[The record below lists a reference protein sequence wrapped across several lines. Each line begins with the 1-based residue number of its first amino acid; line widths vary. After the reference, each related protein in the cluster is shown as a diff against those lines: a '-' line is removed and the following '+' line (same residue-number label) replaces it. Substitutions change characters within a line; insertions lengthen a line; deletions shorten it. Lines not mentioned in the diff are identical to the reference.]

1 MNKNR
6 PIYGPDMVS
15 LCRALSKMGYCSRTE
30 AERLVSEGKVRVNG
44 SLKTNPSVRV
54 DMKRDVLTVEGV
66 KVAAAGK
73 EYWMFNKPR
82 GCITTANDPEGRTTI
97 YDLLPHALCGL
108 NAVGRLDRASEGLL
122 LLSNDTVWSNAI
134 IDPKTHLDKIYH
146 VQIEGEADDSLLE
159 CLRDGVLSDGDMLR
173 MKNVSLLRSGDKNCW
188 LEICLDEGKSRHI
201 RRMMAVCEREVLRL
215 VRVSIGPLSL
225 GELAK
230 GECRVLT
237 ADELKSIRERL

>member
-1 MNKNR
+1 MNNNR
-6 PIYGPDMVS
+6 PIFGPDMVS

-30 AERLVSEGKVRVNG
+30 AERLVAAGKVRVNG
-44 SLKTNPSVRV
+44 SVKTNPSLRV
-54 DMKRDVLTVEGV
+54 DMKRDALTVDGV

-82 GCITTANDPEGRTTI
+82 GCITTAKDPEGRKTI
-97 YDLLPHALCGL
+97 YDLLPPDLHGL

-134 IDPKTHLDKIYH
+134 IDPKTHLDKVYH
-146 VQIEGEADDSLLE
+146 VQIEGDADDSLLE
-159 CLRDGVLSDGDMLR
+159 CLREGILSDGDMLR
-173 MKNVSLLRSGDKNCW
+173 MKDVNVLRSGDKNCW
-188 LEICLDEGKSRHI
+188 LEIRLDEGKSRHI

-215 VRVSIGPLSL
+215 VRVSIGHLAL

-230 GECRVLT
+230 GECRKLS
-237 ADELKSIRERL
+237 ADELKSIKESL